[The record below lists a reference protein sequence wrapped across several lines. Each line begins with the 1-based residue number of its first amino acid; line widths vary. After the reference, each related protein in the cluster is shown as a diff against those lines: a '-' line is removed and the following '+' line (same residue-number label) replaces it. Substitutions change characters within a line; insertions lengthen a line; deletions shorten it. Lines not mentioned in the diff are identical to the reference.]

1 MCYNNI
7 NEVIRLKSSEKRV
20 AVLQKL
26 AILALILISM
36 KYLNELFAPQLGVL
50 FDAANAIIFPLAV
63 ALFISYLLAPIV
75 KFIDKR
81 VKKRWV
87 SVIIVFTIVFVIVL
101 LFIILIGNMIYGQAV
116 IFISRDWE
124 NIVAYIQNFTDNN
137 ARLSEI
143 YESISSYINLDSV
156 SSVTINVVN
165 IFRSVASVLISI
177 VLIPVFLFFILN
189 DKERIFEGF
198 LVVVPKKHQKHIREL
213 GIRSNEIIEKYF
225 NGRFTSMLIMSIFF
239 TIIFFI
245 LGFGERSIFF
255 GFTLGFLD
263 IVPYV
268 GGFIGMMIP
277 LLYSL
282 TVPDAL
288 LFAEWTWL
296 AIIAANFIG
305 QGLQGGIIQPWIMG
319 REVSLHPLLVL
330 SSFIFFGALF
340 GVIGIIIAIPIT
352 GIIKVTFEYFYEIN
366 YLAVS

>member
-1 MCYNNI
+1 M
-7 NEVIRLKSSEKRV
+7 KKAEKRI
-20 AVLQKL
+20 ALLQKL
-26 AILALILISM
+26 GILALILISM
-36 KYLNELFAPQLGVL
+36 KYLNELFAPQISTL
-50 FDAANAIIFPLAV
+50 FDAINAIVFPLGI

-81 VKKRWV
+81 VKKRWISVV
-87 SVIIVFTIVFVIVL
+87 SVFVIL
-101 LFIILIGNMIYGQAV
+101 LFVIGVFIVLVGNMIYGQAV
-116 IFISRDWE
+116 IFISRDWDRIIE
-124 NIVAYIQNFTDNN
+124 FIQTFTENN
-137 ARLSEI
+137 ARLSEL
-143 YESISSYINLDSV
+143 YESISGYLNLDSL
-156 SSVTINVVN
+156 SNVTINVVN
-165 IFRSVASVLISI
+165 IFRSLASILISI
-177 VLIPVFLFFILN
+177 VLVPVFLFFILY

-198 LVVVPKKHQKHIREL
+198 LVVVPKKNQKHVREL
-213 GIRSNEIIEKYF
+213 GIRANEVIEKYF

-245 LGFGERSIFF
+245 LGLGERSIFF

-268 GGFIGMMIP
+268 GGFIGMLIP

-288 LFAEWTWL
+288 LFGQWTWL
-296 AIIAANFIG
+296 VIIGVNVLG

-340 GVIGIIIAIPIT
+340 GVTGIILAIPIT
-352 GIIKVTFEYFYEIN
+352 GIIKVTFEYFYEIKQ
-366 YLAVS
+366 SPIPIKK